1 MSTPEVAASPLLG
14 QPRLT
19 DEDLARSRDRSRVHH
34 ARRHSKRWRLLWLLV
49 GPGILAM
56 LGENDGP
63 SMIAYAADGAQYGLG
78 FFVPFIPILFAMAYV
93 CQEMC
98 MRVGAVTHRGYGEL
112 VLQRYGRVW
121 GWFGAG
127 DLTLTNLVTLVAE
140 FVAIRVGLAYFH
152 LGAGVA
158 VALGLALVAFTLSG
172 GRYWRWERIVLGLAL
187 FNGLFLVAAILVK
200 PHFGAVAGSF
210 DFSPFPGGSFNTLLL
225 LLASTIGATVTPW
238 MIFFQ
243 QSASADKGMTPRD
256 VKHGRYDTAAGAVL
270 AAIFGV
276 GALIAGAAL
285 LTHGGSGIQGFAGA
299 GFPEALSH
307 VAGGAVGTVFALGL
321 IEAGAVAILTISAST
336 AYAAGECVGVSHSFN
351 SSPRNAGVFYAANA
365 GVALLGGGGHPDS
378 GCPSALD
385 RAERERARHRAA
397 ACEPRLHGDARQ
409 RQGADGRLGEQALD
423 ERDRDCRD
431 RVRRTLRSRLRHR
444 LLPASDPSGR
454 LMRAGAPTAS
464 DAQPALPGN
473 GARGARPSP
482 DIQEQNL
489 QRQERFEDELIMHL
503 ERDQFVAETSRPVP
517 SAVLSTRV
525 KTGLWALRVFVVF
538 VSLMVIYTFVDQLH

>member
-1 MSTPEVAASPLLG
+1 LGTPELAVSPLLG
-14 QPRLT
+14 GVGGPQIT
-19 DEDLARSRDRSRVHH
+19 DEDAARSHDRSRVHR
-34 ARRHSKRWRLLWLLV
+34 ARSQRRRWHLLWLLV

-158 VALGLALVAFTLSG
+158 VALGLVLVAFTLSG

-187 FNGLFLVAAILVK
+187 FNGLFLVAAVLVK
-200 PHFGAVAGSF
+200 PHLGAVAGAL
-210 DFSPFPGGSFNTLLL
+210 DFTPFPGGSFNTLLL

-256 VKHGRYDTAAGAVL
+256 VAHGRYDTAVGAVL
-270 AAIFGV
+270 ASIFGI

-285 LTHGGSGIQGFAGA
+285 LAHGGSGIQGFAGA
-299 GFPEALSH
+299 GFPQALRS
-307 VAGGAVGTVFALGL
+307 VAGSGAGTVFALGL

-336 AYAAGECVGVSHSFN
+336 AYAAGECIGASHSFN
-351 SSPRNAGVFYAANA
+351 SSPRNAAVFYGANV
-365 GVALLGGGGHPDS
+365 GVALV
-378 GCPSALD
+378 
-385 RAERERARHRAA
+385 AA
-397 ACEPRLHGDARQ
+397 AIILIP
-409 RQGADGRLGEQALD
+409 GAPLLSIALNAN
-423 ERDRDCRD
+423 
-431 RVRRTLRSRLRHR
+431 VLATV
-444 LLPASDPSGR
+444 LLP
-454 LMRAGAPTAS
+454 
-464 DAQPALPGN
+464 
-473 GARGARPSP
+473 
-482 DIQEQNL
+482 
-489 QRQERFEDELIMHL
+489 
-503 ERDQFVAETSRPVP
+503 
-517 SAVLSTRV
+517 
-525 KTGLWALRVFVVF
+525 
-538 VSLMVIYTFVDQLH
+538 VSLVLMVMLANDKGLMGPWANRRSTNVIGIAVIAFVGLCGSAYGIDSFLQATHLIGA